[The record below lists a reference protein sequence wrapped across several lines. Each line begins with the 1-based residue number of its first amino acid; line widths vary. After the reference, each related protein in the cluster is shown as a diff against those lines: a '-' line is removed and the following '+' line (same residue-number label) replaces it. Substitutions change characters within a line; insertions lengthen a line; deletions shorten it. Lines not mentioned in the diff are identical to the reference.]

1 MLDRDAAEKLSI
13 LTMQVSEKLNESVA
27 FVRDHDSKESY
38 ESYARVAATLVATL
52 YLDIQERLWRDY
64 PDLRPKGMKNGTYEV
79 DPRIF
84 EPRFYTSTDKLAG

>member
-27 FVRDHDSKESY
+27 FVRDHDSK

-84 EPRFYTSTDKLAG
+84 APRFYTSTDELAG